1 MREAT
6 SRDYAEWLATMEWTH
21 MATIRTD
28 YKMKPQQ
35 VNKFCNSLFKT
46 NRGLETIFYTIER
59 DKDLMANHAHLMLIH
74 KDATLSNTQVNK
86 LPFSVPYYEK
96 IRSTTAVS
104 NYTTKYIKQGID
116 YDILFREQLSYKQGS
131 KFVNLTKD
139 VYISGMK
146 EKPVKN
152 NEEWF
157 EPIISRARS
166 YEDITKHIE
175 DADEMDINELLER
188 LNESEGK
195 ELMWSII
202 DANGKTIFEQ
212 KQKISYLESKTEDR
226 LPEKDLKTL
235 DDYYTT
241 QDLVARFGLSPENGD
256 KTIRRW
262 RDEGNLPQPIK
273 IGRQVL
279 WLKEDIHK
287 RDEIKASE

>member
-1 MREAT
+1 
-6 SRDYAEWLATMEWTH
+6 
-21 MATIRTD
+21 
-28 YKMKPQQ
+28 
-35 VNKFCNSLFKT
+35 
-46 NRGLETIFYTIER
+46 
-59 DKDLMANHAHLMLIH
+59 
-74 KDATLSNTQVNK
+74 
-86 LPFSVPYYEK
+86 
-96 IRSTTAVS
+96 
-104 NYTTKYIKQGID
+104 
-116 YDILFREQLSYKQGS
+116 
-131 KFVNLTKD
+131 
-139 VYISGMK
+139 MK

-241 QDLVARFGLSPENGD
+241 QDLVARFGLSPDNGD

>member
-1 MREAT
+1 
-6 SRDYAEWLATMEWTH
+6 
-21 MATIRTD
+21 
-28 YKMKPQQ
+28 
-35 VNKFCNSLFKT
+35 
-46 NRGLETIFYTIER
+46 
-59 DKDLMANHAHLMLIH
+59 
-74 KDATLSNTQVNK
+74 
-86 LPFSVPYYEK
+86 
-96 IRSTTAVS
+96 
-104 NYTTKYIKQGID
+104 
-116 YDILFREQLSYKQGS
+116 
-131 KFVNLTKD
+131 
-139 VYISGMK
+139 MK
-146 EKPVKN
+146 EKSVKN

>member
-1 MREAT
+1 
-6 SRDYAEWLATMEWTH
+6 
-21 MATIRTD
+21 
-28 YKMKPQQ
+28 
-35 VNKFCNSLFKT
+35 
-46 NRGLETIFYTIER
+46 
-59 DKDLMANHAHLMLIH
+59 
-74 KDATLSNTQVNK
+74 
-86 LPFSVPYYEK
+86 
-96 IRSTTAVS
+96 
-104 NYTTKYIKQGID
+104 
-116 YDILFREQLSYKQGS
+116 
-131 KFVNLTKD
+131 
-139 VYISGMK
+139 
-146 EKPVKN
+146 
-152 NEEWF
+152 
-157 EPIISRARS
+157 
-166 YEDITKHIE
+166 
-175 DADEMDINELLER
+175 MDINELLER